1 MTNFPEGFLWGTAT
15 AAHQVEGG
23 NHLNDWWAWEQVP
36 GHIKNGDR
44 SDPACDHYQR
54 FKADF
59 DLLKSLHQNAHRL
72 SLEWSRIEPRPGEF
86 SSSAIQHYAEVLQA
100 LRERGMEPVVTLHHF
115 TNPTWIA
122 AAGGWESAETAERF
136 ATFAQRA
143 TDELGSLAR
152 YWVTINEPT
161 VIAYQGYI
169 RGDWPPGKRGGIGST
184 AQVLVTLMRAHWL
197 TYERIKAKH
206 PELQLG
212 LAHHLRVFDPA
223 RPWMPLDRAV
233 AAGFTRVFNETVLKT
248 LRRGR
253 LVFPLTRAVT
263 PSLTLPT
270 RGRGRE
276 SEITGPRRSQDFIGL
291 NYYTRELVKF
301 NRHYRAE
308 LFGERVLPASAP
320 RSDLNW
326 ELYPDGLYRTLRSL
340 KSEGLP
346 ILITENG
353 IADRADRLRPE
364 YLLSH
369 LTAMHR
375 AIAAGI
381 PVRGYFHWTAFDNFE
396 WAEGYSAKFGLI
408 ACDPVTQERRL
419 RPSARL
425 YAEICGSNAIPIS
438 VELPP
443 APLESEQPS
452 GPADLR

>member
-1 MTNFPEGFLWGTAT
+1 MTFPAGFLWGTAT

-23 NHLNDWWAWEQVP
+23 NHLNDWWEWEQIP
-36 GHIKNGDR
+36 GHIKNGDK
-44 SDPACDHYQR
+44 SDPACDHYR
-54 FKADF
+54 RYERDF

-86 SSSAIQHYAEVLQA
+86 SASELKHYADVLQA
-100 LRERGMEPVVTLHHF
+100 LRQRGMEPVVTLHHF

-122 AAGGWESAETAERF
+122 QAGGWESPDTAERF
-136 ATFAQRA
+136 ARYAQRA
-143 TDELGSLAR
+143 VAELGSLAR
-152 YWVTINEPT
+152 YWITINEPT

-169 RGDWPPGKRGGIGST
+169 KGEWPPGKHYDIDRV
-184 AQVLVTLMRAHWL
+184 ARVLVTLMRGHWL
-197 TYERIKAKH
+197 AYERIKSRH
-206 PELQLG
+206 PDLQLG

-233 AAGFTRVFNETVLKT
+233 AAAFERVFNGTILQT

-253 LVFPLTRAVT
+253 LVFPLTRVERA
-263 PSLTLPT
+263 S
-270 RGRGRE
+270 
-276 SEITGPRRSQDFIGL
+276 GPRPSQDFIGV

-308 LFGERVLPASAP
+308 LFGERVLPAAAP

-326 ELYPDGLYRTLRSL
+326 EIYPDGLYRTLRAFRR
-340 KSEGLP
+340 EGVP

-353 IADRADRLRPE
+353 IADARDTIRPA
-364 YLLSH
+364 YLVAH
-369 LTAMHR
+369 LAAVQR
-375 AIAAGI
+375 AIQDGA

-396 WAEGYSAKFGLI
+396 WAEGYGAKFGLI
-408 ACDPVTQERRL
+408 ACDPLTQERRP

-425 YAEICGSNAIPIS
+425 YAEICQTNALPVTVEIPPMPR
-438 VELPP
+438 VGGEP
-443 APLESEQPS
+443 A

>member
-1 MTNFPEGFLWGTAT
+1 VSISGAREFPQGFLWGTAT

-54 FKADF
+54 FRTDF
-59 DLLKSLHQNAHRL
+59 DLLQSLHQNAHRF
-72 SLEWSRIEPRPGEF
+72 SLEWSRIEPAPGEF
-86 SSSAIQHYAEVLQA
+86 SSSAMRHYADVLQA
-100 LRERGMEPVVTLHHF
+100 LRERGMEPVVTIHHF

-122 AAGGWESAETAERF
+122 NAGGWEAPETADRF
-136 ATFAQRA
+136 AAFAERV

-169 RGDWPPGKRGGIGST
+169 RGDWPPGKHGGLDAT
-184 AQVLVTLMRAHWL
+184 AKVLVTLMRGHWMA
-197 TYERIKAKH
+197 YERIKAKH

-223 RPWMPLDRAV
+223 RPFMPLDRAV
-233 AAGFTRVFNETVLKT
+233 AAAFTRVFNQTILKT
-248 LRRGR
+248 LRQGR
-253 LVFPLTRAVT
+253 LVFPLTRV
-263 PSLTLPT
+263 
-270 RGRGRE
+270 GRA
-276 SEITGPRRSQDFIGL
+276 SGPRPSQDFIGV
-291 NYYTRELVKF
+291 NYYTRELIRF

-308 LFGERVLPASAP
+308 LFGERVLPATAP

-326 ELYPDGLYRTLRSL
+326 EIYPEGLYRTLVSL
-340 KSEGLP
+340 KREGLP
-346 ILITENG
+346 IVVTENG
-353 IADRADRLRPE
+353 IADRADALRPE

-369 LTAMHR
+369 VTAMHR
-375 AIAAGI
+375 AIAAGVPI
-381 PVRGYFHWTAFDNFE
+381 RGYFHWTSVDNFE

-408 ACDPVTQERRL
+408 ASDPASQVRQL
-419 RPSARL
+419 RASARL
-425 YAEICGSNAIPIS
+425 YAEICRSNAIPIS

-443 APLESEQPS
+443 APLDRAQPS